1 MRILFTRFPLESRYG
16 GAEVQTLSLMQEL
29 KKHRHAVAFLG
40 SCPTLLT
47 LCWDNGIPAAE
58 LSIGP
63 PPVSKWNA
71 VSFLWRKRTMQRKLA
86 EALGELPDVNT
97 ILMLSLSDK
106 ILLTPLAI
114 ERGIRVI
121 WVEHDGIGRWLTK
134 NPWLSQ
140 LRALSKHVTTVV
152 VSDLSRERYL
162 ELGWD
167 PAHIVSIPNGIDLAR
182 LQEPIPPENDQPQGA
197 HEGFRLGCIARLT
210 YDKGVDLLIE
220 AVSDLPQVSLTIV
233 GGGREEGRLKANIA
247 DRGLTD
253 RVRIVPSVRS
263 VGEFYRSLDAFVLP
277 SRFHDP
283 CPLAPMEAMLL
294 GVPTIMTEVCG
305 TAGYLEPGKDAIIV
319 RADSSGALHE
329 AVVALLSRERLA
341 SVAHNGKCTARE
353 KFSLDRMVDAYEA
366 LLA

>member
-1 MRILFTRFPLESRYG
+1 
-16 GAEVQTLSLMQEL
+16 MQGL
-29 KKHRHAVAFLG
+29 RKRRHAVAFLG

-63 PPVSKWNA
+63 PPVTKWGA
-71 VSFLWRKRTMQRKLA
+71 VSFLWRKRVMQRKLA

-97 ILMLSLSDK
+97 ILMLSLSEK
-106 ILLTPLAI
+106 ILLTPLAV

-140 LRALSKHVTTVV
+140 LRTLSKHVMTVV
-152 VSDLSRERYL
+152 VSDLSREWYL
-162 ELGWD
+162 RLGWD

-182 LQEPIPPENDQPQGA
+182 LQDPASQENETPPMA
-197 HEGFRLGCIARLT
+197 HERLQLGCIARLT
-210 YDKGVDLLIE
+210 YDKGVDLLVE

-233 GGGREEGRLKANIA
+233 GGGREEGRLRALIADMGIA
-247 DRGLTD
+247 DR
-253 RVRIVPSVRS
+253 VRLVPSVRS
-263 VGEFYRSLDAFVLP
+263 VGEFYRSLDVFVLP
-277 SRFHDP
+277 SRLHDP

-294 GVPTIMTEVCG
+294 GVPTIMTEACG
-305 TAGYLEPGKDAIIV
+305 TAGYLQPGKDAIVV
-319 RADSSGALHE
+319 RTDSSGALHE

-341 SVAHNGKCTARE
+341 SIAHNGKCTARE